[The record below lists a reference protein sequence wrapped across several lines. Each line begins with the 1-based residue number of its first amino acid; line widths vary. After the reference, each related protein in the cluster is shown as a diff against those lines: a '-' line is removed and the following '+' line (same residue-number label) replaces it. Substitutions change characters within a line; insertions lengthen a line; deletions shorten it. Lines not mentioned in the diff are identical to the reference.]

1 MQVLKVGNKY
11 LSIDGKLL
19 STQNSS
25 GVVTITTDG
34 DSTNRVVMNG
44 NKVVSHSTSD

>member
-19 STQNSS
+19 STQNTS
-25 GVVTITTDG
+25 GVVTITTTG
-34 DSTNRVVMNG
+34 DSTSRVVMNG
-44 NKVVSHSTSD
+44 DKVVSHSTSV

>member
-19 STQNSS
+19 STQNAS
-25 GVVTITTDG
+25 GVVTITIAG
-34 DSTNRVVMNG
+34 DSTSRVVMNG
-44 NKVVSHSTSD
+44 DKAVSHSKSG

>member
-1 MQVLKVGNKY
+1 MKVLKVGDKY

-25 GVVTITTDG
+25 GVVTITITG
-34 DSTNRVVMNG
+34 GSTSRVVMNG
-44 NKVVSHSTSD
+44 DKVVNH

>member
-1 MQVLKVGNKY
+1 MQVLKVGDKY

-19 STQNSS
+19 STQNNS
-25 GVVTITTDG
+25 GVVTIISFG

-44 NKVVSHSTSD
+44 DKAVSHSTSV

>member
-1 MQVLKVGNKY
+1 MQVLKVGDKY

-25 GVVTITTDG
+25 GVVTIVATG
-34 DSTNRVVMNG
+34 DSTSRVVMSG
-44 NKVVSHSTSD
+44 DKAVSH

>member
-25 GVVTITTDG
+25 GVVTITTTG
-34 DSTNRVVMNG
+34 DSTSRVVMNG
-44 NKVVSHSTSD
+44 DKAVSH

>member
-19 STQNSS
+19 STQNNS
-25 GVVTITTDG
+25 GIVTITTSG
-34 DSTNRVVMNG
+34 DSTSRVVTNG
-44 NKVVSHSTSD
+44 DKAVTHSTSG

>member
-19 STQNSS
+19 STQNNS
-25 GVVTITTDG
+25 GVVTIIISG
-34 DSTNRVVMNG
+34 DSTSRVVMNG
-44 NKVVSHSTSD
+44 DKAVTHSTSV

>member
-25 GVVTITTDG
+25 GVVTITTTG
-34 DSTNRVVMNG
+34 DSTSRVVMNG
-44 NKVVSHSTSD
+44 NKVVTH

>member
-19 STQNSS
+19 STQNNS
-25 GVVTITTDG
+25 GVVTIITTG
-34 DSTNRVVMNG
+34 DSTSRVVMNG
-44 NKVVSHSTSD
+44 DKAVSH

>member
-19 STQNSS
+19 SIQNNS
-25 GVVTITTDG
+25 GVVTIITSE
-34 DSTNRVVMNG
+34 DSTSRVVMNG
-44 NKVVSHSTSD
+44 DKVVSHSTSV

>member
-1 MQVLKVGNKY
+1 MQVLKVGDKY

-25 GVVTITTDG
+25 GVVTIAATG
-34 DSTNRVVMNG
+34 DSTSRVVMSG
-44 NKVVSHSTSD
+44 DKAVSH